1 MPLTAPSSPSSRKQ
15 NHHRRG
21 PSSGEITFGENYSST
36 ATARKGATDDDDND
50 ATTMNNTFQ
59 TARES
64 HADYY
69 KSDFSDYTGSE
80 ISEEEEEV
88 LNDDVDAISRGAA
101 SQDEIARL
109 FQLTVRM
116 STQIVSSTHR
126 RKLRNYRNCFTG
138 RVAVQWMLANKIR
151 NNLQECVELG
161 NTLVKHNM
169 IVPLKRR
176 GGFANRS
183 FLYRYNFVDE
193 KNVTTKPS
201 SMRSAVENNSGLSTQ
216 RFVQLSV
223 ELGKMVEEMKN
234 LASQTE
240 DTKSGVRFL
249 ARETAANMER
259 AEKIIIAIRTQ
270 LHWARSAVVALA
282 IGVLLMVF
290 HQRKMYMSAVE
301 MSGFGE
307 ASVDYTFKFGMTAFV
322 VSRTLE
328 VTAIVALFA
337 AIVSLFLQDG
347 GEMLSNMFMD
357 SSDLEKSNEET
368 SLKMTGVGAWEEEEQ
383 GGEGTNNSSAK
394 GGRYGVGG
402 NGMSPS
408 TSANPSLLERTSS
421 VISVGNVSRRLSS
434 KLRRS
439 STEPQLSAREAT
451 KTMPEDYASPPPSEE
466 DVEFWKES
474 RNGDVGVRLSPLSTF
489 QRLVGST
496 VNERQKETGDV
507 PLQRPFHFE
516 SELFS
521 GKSVFFI
528 RNVPSTPEEI
538 FNGKARKI
546 QICIQGKF
554 KEPVPIDDLMF
565 GQYMIRPMVN
575 LPSRWLLALATRV
588 CQAFGAKYTMALSSP
603 SDARPFIRAPL
614 ILAAQTICVS
624 KPGEEPDVTGAAIE
638 DTSLLEYMPND
649 LGHAER
655 RKFILKHLKQIKAAQ
670 LKKNSSSNLT
680 DSVPKVPV
688 FDTENVYT
696 FCFWQAQI
704 DFSKYICDLGV
715 AQFNLSKI
723 VDGQPMA
730 ANCKTRDGRLA
741 FRFEMWH
748 ANIVEAARRAF
759 DYGRHDNLEKALQY
773 QGKKSFL
780 SSPQP
785 SMK

>member
-1 MPLTAPSSPSSRKQ
+1 MPSSPSRK
-15 NHHRRG
+15 HVDRRG
-21 PSSGEITFGENYSST
+21 QIQISTPGEENYST
-36 ATARKGATDDDDND
+36 KNTKDDTND
-50 ATTMNNTFQ
+50 HTHNIFQ
-59 TARES
+59 TARETPNNG
-64 HADYY
+64 Y
-69 KSDFSDYTGSE
+69 KSDFSEYSDSD
-80 ISEEEEEV
+80 SEEEDEEV
-88 LNDDVDAISRGAA
+88 LNDDVDAIARRDSR
-101 SQDEIARL
+101 DEIARL

-126 RKLRNYRNCFTG
+126 RKLRQYRNCFTG

-151 NNLQECVELG
+151 SNLKECVELG
-161 NTLVKHNM
+161 NHMVKLNM
-169 IVPLKRR
+169 IVPLKRK

-193 KNVTTKPS
+193 KNTKFS
-201 SMRSAVENNSGLSTQ
+201 SSNNLLARDTNSGLSTQ

-223 ELGKMVEEMKN
+223 ELEKMTEEMKN

-240 DTKSGVRFL
+240 NTKSGVRFL

-259 AEKIIIAIRTQ
+259 AERIIMAIRTQ

-290 HQRKMYMSAVE
+290 NQRKMYMSAVGT
-301 MSGFGE
+301 SGGFGE
-307 ASVDYTFKFGMTAFV
+307 ASADSTFKFDV
-322 VSRTLE
+322 LSIIVSRTLE

-347 GEMLSNMFMD
+347 GEMLSNMFMV

-368 SLKMTGVGAWEEEEQ
+368 TLKMTGLDDNV
-383 GGEGTNNSSAK
+383 AK

-402 NGMSPS
+402 NVTSPS
-408 TSANPSLLERTSS
+408 SSANPSLLERTSS

-439 STEPQLSAREAT
+439 SIEPQLSAREEMR
-451 KTMPEDYASPPPSEE
+451 TMPEDYASPPPGE
-466 DVEFWKES
+466 DDVKSWKENQ
-474 RNGDVGVRLSPLSTF
+474 NGDVGVRLSPLNTF
-489 QRLVGST
+489 QRLVGNT
-496 VNERQKETGDV
+496 VSERQKESGDV

-521 GKSVFFI
+521 GKCVFFI
-528 RNVPSTPEEI
+528 RNVPSTPEEV
-538 FNGKARKI
+538 FNGKARQI
-546 QICIQGKF
+546 QICVQGKF
-554 KEPVPIDDLMF
+554 KEPVPIDDLVF
-565 GQYMIRPMVN
+565 GQFMVRPMVN

-588 CQAFGAKYTMALSSP
+588 CQSFGAKYTMILSSP

-638 DTSLLEYMPND
+638 DTNLLEYMPND
-649 LGHAER
+649 LSHAER
-655 RKFILKHLKQIKAAQ
+655 RKFILKYLKQIKTAQ
-670 LKKNSSSNLT
+670 LKKTSSSGST
-680 DSVPKVPV
+680 EPAAKVPV

-704 DFSKYICDLGV
+704 DFSKYICDLGI

-723 VDGQPMA
+723 VDGQPLA
-730 ANCKTRDGRLA
+730 AGCKTRDGRLA

-759 DYGRHDNLEKALQY
+759 DFARHEKLEKALKY
-773 QGKKSFL
+773 QEKKPL
-780 SSPQP
+780 ASPQP
-785 SMK
+785 LNG